1 MKLAVNIIGSRGVG
15 IKAQAKLGTPL
26 MDDDLRGVTPAGSD
40 LESATGTS
48 PVSNPSGA
56 RL

>member
-1 MKLAVNIIGSRGVG
+1 
-15 IKAQAKLGTPL
+15 
-26 MDDDLRGVTPAGSD
+26 MDDDLRGATPAGSD
-40 LESATGTS
+40 LESATDTS

>member
-26 MDDDLRGVTPAGSD
+26 MDDDLRGVTQAGSD